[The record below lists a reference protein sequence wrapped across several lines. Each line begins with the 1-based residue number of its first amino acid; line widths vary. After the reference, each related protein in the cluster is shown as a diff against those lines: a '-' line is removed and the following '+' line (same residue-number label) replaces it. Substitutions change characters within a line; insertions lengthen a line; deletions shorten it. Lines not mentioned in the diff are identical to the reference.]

1 MKKST
6 KIISAIL
13 MVMMILSIATI
24 AFAAD
29 FDPKKI
35 NGSGASVDT
44 GKIESFGQNAVSIV
58 TTIGMVASV
67 VVLVILG
74 IKYMLGSA
82 EEKAEYKKTMLPYV
96 IGAVLVFAAA
106 SIASIVFSFAKG
118 I

>member
-13 MVMMILSIATI
+13 MVMMVLSVATTV
-24 AFAAD
+24 FAD
-29 FDPKKI
+29 FDPKGMDGKSGGVNTQKI
-35 NGSGASVDT
+35 TD
-44 GKIESFGQNAVSIV
+44 FGQNAVKIV
-58 TTIGMVASV
+58 TTVGMIASV
-67 VVLVILG
+67 VVLVVLG

-96 IGAVLVFAAA
+96 IGAVLVFAAS
-106 SIASIVFSFAKG
+106 SIASIVFSFAQG